1 MGGVEDEPLAE
12 FEHCSQKV
20 HVLLVGQLEVLR
32 TDRSALVEGLCQRNP
47 AQDVPHLYIM
57 IRVDRHSNEIKR
69 KTGMEE
75 EGGLM
80 AVGKEKDGLTGC
92 WIGVERDDVMESA
105 VC

>member
-1 MGGVEDEPLAE
+1 
-12 FEHCSQKV
+12 
-20 HVLLVGQLEVLR
+20 
-32 TDRSALVEGLCQRNP
+32 
-47 AQDVPHLYIM
+47 
-57 IRVDRHSNEIKR
+57 
-69 KTGMEE
+69 MEE